1 MGYPES
7 VRQEGGTRWSSSPPA
22 GILGLLAAPAI
33 PRDTL
38 LAGLAD
44 LPSSGVAPLLERLA
58 FHRVDG
64 LAFRAVTR
72 LPKGAVDPWLRATL
86 KRRHQRCAA
95 ATLVQG
101 MATAEILD
109 ILTSAGI
116 RVAVMGGLRSVE
128 SIYGDAGSRPI
139 EDHHLLVPPD
149 DREPAAAALRRLG
162 LEAAGGDL
170 FRRGGMLVE
179 LHVDAI
185 DSRHRAG
192 GPLFPLP
199 TERLMERASSGLVA
213 GAPAM
218 LLSPEDELL
227 LLAIKTVRGSFG
239 RLIDIAD
246 LAHLVAAQGCAL
258 DWDVL
263 QERAASSHTS
273 RLLGLAL
280 KSTTLLGV
288 APPSDVKLRGSARW
302 LERILLSRTR
312 SFRPLPLG
320 GEILV
325 ALSAPGL
332 AGGLRCLVDVLLP
345 PPRTGVAPRHPR
357 STAAGRGVVAFRPVV
372 TRHRHQ
378 EESVHGR

>member
-7 VRQEGGTRWSSSPPA
+7 VRQERGTRWSSSPPA
-22 GILGLLAAPAI
+22 GLLGLLAAPAI

-64 LAFRAVTR
+64 LAFRALSR
-72 LPKGAVDPWLRATL
+72 LPKGTVDPWLRAAL
-86 KRRHQRCAA
+86 KRRHQRCTA

-101 MATAEILD
+101 MAMAEILHN
-109 ILTSAGI
+109 LTSAGI
-116 RVAVMGGLRSVE
+116 RVAVLGGLRSVE

-139 EDHHLLVPPD
+139 EDHHLLVPLSD
-149 DREPAAAALRRLG
+149 HDPAAAALRRLG
-162 LEAAGGDL
+162 FAAAGGDL
-170 FRRGGMLVE
+170 FRRGGMLVD
-179 LHVDAI
+179 LHVDAV
-185 DSRHRAG
+185 DSRRRTG
-192 GPLFPLP
+192 RPIFPLP
-199 TERLMERASSGLVA
+199 TERLMERASSGQVA

-258 DWDVL
+258 DWDIL

-280 KSTTLLGV
+280 KSTTVLGV
-288 APPSDVKLRGSARW
+288 APPWDVKLRGSARW
-302 LERILLSRTR
+302 LERILLRRTR

-320 GEILV
+320 GGLLV

-332 AGGLRCLVDVLLP
+332 AGGLCCLVDVLLP
-345 PPRTGVAPRHPR
+345 LPRPGLAPRRPR
-357 STAAGRGVVAFRPVV
+357 STAAGRVVVAFRPDV